1 MLAEQD
7 ELPVSYLISTLK
19 VSDETIRKD
28 LIEMERQGM
37 IQRMHGRVR
46 LIRKNDNQD
55 EAIWQRASQN
65 QEAKERIAAEVMR
78 HIPDGDFSVGLDVG
92 NTT

>member
-1 MLAEQD
+1 MKGKQLTDRRNRILEMLAEQD

-37 IQRMHGRVR
+37 IQRMHGSCLLYTSRCV
-46 LIRKNDNQD
+46 
-55 EAIWQRASQN
+55 
-65 QEAKERIAAEVMR
+65 
-78 HIPDGDFSVGLDVG
+78 
-92 NTT
+92 